1 MIKIITL
8 SISLIFMASFA
19 QADQLQWLTKKQAN
33 EAKALIETKESVT
46 IYCGCC
52 DDSTPKDLYIKNV
65 EIMPIEGEDMYEI
78 KITYGDAA
86 GQEHSKIIDLAYTW
100 IKDGKKSKTV
110 GELLKLKHDP
120 CKRL

>member
-1 MIKIITL
+1 MMKIISLTI
-8 SISLIFMASFA
+8 SIIFMSSFV

-33 EAKALIETKESVT
+33 EAKELLETKESVT

-52 DDSTPKDLYIKNV
+52 DDATSKDLYITKV
-65 EIMPIEGEDMYEI
+65 EIIPIEGEDMYEI
-78 KITYGDAA
+78 KLTYGDAA
-86 GQEHSKIIDLAYTW
+86 GQEHSETIDLAYTW